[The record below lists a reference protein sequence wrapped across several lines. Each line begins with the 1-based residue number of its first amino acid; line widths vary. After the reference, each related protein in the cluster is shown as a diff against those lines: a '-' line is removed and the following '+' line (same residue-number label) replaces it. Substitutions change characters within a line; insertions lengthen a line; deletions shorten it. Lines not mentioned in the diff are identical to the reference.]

1 MSHTDIIYDSDP
13 HFTISPIT
21 RQIKNES
28 SSKTTLVQGDH
39 KSERFSFEMPRII
52 EGHDMSECNRIEIH
66 YINSGISGESHKGIY
81 DATDMHIHPDDS
93 ENVVFSWLLWDCV
106 TKYEGKLAFA
116 IRFACVKNDIVEY
129 EWNTIPNDKI
139 KISKGIDN
147 SGETTEDE
155 EIPDLI
161 AQWKETLFTEHNEMK
176 AQIAEFDD
184 RVNGFDEAKLDK
196 SAVVTNKS
204 SVTDENS
211 ETTVPSNKMLFAEFV
226 GNNRIARNADEITDE
241 YQQVPSIEF
250 AKDLVADS
258 DAIKQTN
265 QAVQNLGSNT
275 DEAIQALEN
284 KITGVAEEVHIL
296 ADEVTNGVWGSI
308 AETGTRVDA
317 IEQEVFQAP
326 MTAITSPLVANKEYG
341 LGFVGNLTLTLPT
354 NAKDGDVV
362 FVSFISDDPATTLN
376 ITNNNVYSGFDLVP
390 EPYTGYEIYGKYKA
404 EIDLWM
410 LSYSEYPLGGAAG
423 VAEVVE

>member
-52 EGHDMSECNRIEIH
+52 EGHDMAECNRIEIH

-81 DATDMHIHPDDS
+81 DATDMHIHPEDS
-93 ENVVFSWLLWDCV
+93 EKVVFSWLLWDCV

-161 AQWKETLFTEHNEMK
+161 AQWKEELFAEHDEMK
-176 AQIAEFDD
+176 AQIAEFD
-184 RVNGFDEAKLDK
+184 EAKCKAVKSGINGATIDDHTKKAQKIKVSIDNLKGRYAEIYVFDK
-196 SAVVTNKS
+196 DGNEIYYTELFPDNKECTIDIPDMES
-204 SVTDENS
+204 
-211 ETTVPSNKMLFAEFV
+211 F
-226 GNNRIARNADEITDE
+226 
-241 YQQVPSIEF
+241 
-250 AKDLVADS
+250 
-258 DAIKQTN
+258 
-265 QAVQNLGSNT
+265 
-275 DEAIQALEN
+275 
-284 KITGVAEEVHIL
+284 EVS
-296 ADEVTNGVWGSI
+296 SI
-308 AETGTRVDA
+308 AEFTDYENVVAVEYDKYLTDTKAVEGSWVENCVGSA
-317 IEQEVFQAP
+317 I
-326 MTAITSPLVANKEYG
+326 
-341 LGFVGNLTLTLPT
+341 
-354 NAKDGDVV
+354 GDVETALDNIIEIQNNLMG
-362 FVSFISDDPATTLN
+362 VS
-376 ITNNNVYSGFDLVP
+376 
-390 EPYTGYEIYGKYKA
+390 E
-404 EIDLWM
+404 
-410 LSYSEYPLGGAAG
+410 
-423 VAEVVE
+423 